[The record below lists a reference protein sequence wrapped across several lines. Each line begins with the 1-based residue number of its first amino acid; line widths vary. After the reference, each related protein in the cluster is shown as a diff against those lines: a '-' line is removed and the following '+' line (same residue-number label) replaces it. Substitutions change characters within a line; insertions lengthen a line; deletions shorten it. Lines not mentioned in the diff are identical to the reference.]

1 MGMRYQRGAVWWV
14 KYYRNGRAMRESTGS
29 AKESEAIRLLKIRE
43 GDIERGLPV
52 NPKLNRIRFDE
63 AAKDLKTEYAVNGR
77 RSADELERRIRLH
90 LTPHFGGRRL
100 ATITTADVNTFILKR
115 RTDVIVFGEGEDR
128 KERKVSNGEINREL
142 TTLKRIFNLARQ
154 NGKLTHVPHIPMLKE
169 RNVRTGF
176 FEREQI
182 TRIVAH
188 LPPAI
193 RPAVQ
198 FAYITGWRIP
208 SEVLPL
214 QWRHVDFEARVVR
227 LDPHTTKNDEGRT
240 FPFTDALQQL
250 LEAQKEEHD
259 RLKAEDV
266 ICPWV
271 FNRTN
276 KKVKGKRITTF
287 IKAFRAACT
296 KAGCPGR
303 IPHDLR
309 RTAVRNLVRAGIPER
324 VAMQMTGHKTRSV
337 FERYNIVSECDLVEA
352 AKKLNAFQP
361 VTPPEVRLKPDTT
374 KTPHQPQSDRD
385 GLAADEARSGEVG
398 HNLGT
403 IGPDRGSR
411 RRASL

>member
-1 MGMRYQRGAVWWV
+1 MGMTYQRGAVWWV
-14 KYYRNGRAMRESTGS
+14 KYYRNGRPIRESSRST
-29 AKESEAIRLLKIRE
+29 KESDATQLLKIRE
-43 GDIERGLPV
+43 GDIAHGLPV

-63 AAKDLKTEYAVNGR
+63 AAEDLKTEYAVNGR

-90 LTPHFGGRRL
+90 LLPHFSGRRL

-115 RTDVIVFGEGEDR
+115 RTDVIVFGAGEDR
-128 KERKVSNGEINREL
+128 TERKVSNGEINREL

-176 FEREQI
+176 FERDQI

-188 LPPAI
+188 LPTAI

-198 FAYITGWRIP
+198 LAYITGWRIP

-240 FPFTDALQQL
+240 FPFTDALEQL
-250 LEAQKEEHD
+250 LEAQKAEHD

-309 RTAVRNLVRAGIPER
+309 RTAVRNLVRAGVPER

-352 AKKLNAFQP
+352 AKKLNVLQP
-361 VTPPEVRLKPDTT
+361 IPPT
-374 KTPHQPQSDRD
+374 SDRD
-385 GLAADEARSGEVG
+385 GLASTNPRSGEVG
-398 HNLGT
+398 HNSGT
-403 IGPDRGSR
+403 VGPDRGSR
-411 RRASL
+411 LRVSL